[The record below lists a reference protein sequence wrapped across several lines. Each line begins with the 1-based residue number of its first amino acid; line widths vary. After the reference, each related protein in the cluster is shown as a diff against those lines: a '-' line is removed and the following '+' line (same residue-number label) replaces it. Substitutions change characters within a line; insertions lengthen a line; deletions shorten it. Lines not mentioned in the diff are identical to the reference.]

1 MPRQQ
6 GSEAHPRHCPD
17 LRGPTRHCSG
27 RAREADPVTP
37 STTTSLTAETL
48 LLSSPPSGPYL
59 PCRRRRSFTDTIPP
73 RSPCVSS
80 AARLSPRVGRG
91 ISCSTLSVD
100 LGRVG

>member
-6 GSEAHPRHCPD
+6 GWEAHPRHCPD

-37 STTTSLTAETL
+37 STTTSSTAETL
-48 LLSSPPSGPYL
+48 LLSSPPSSPYL
-59 PCRRRRSFTDTIPP
+59 PCRRRSSFTDVIPP
-73 RSPCVSS
+73 RSPCVSLGGPS
-80 AARLSPRVGRG
+80 WPRLERASW
-91 ISCSTLSVD
+91 SSTLSVD